1 MSEPL
6 EIAVIG
12 CGGRGLTYLSLAA
25 KNPQKYRVVAGAD
38 PDELRLDKAERASL
52 NPGFRRFRDADAILS
67 EPRLADVM
75 IIATQDVF
83 HRKHSIAA
91 MEKGYDLLL
100 EKPIAPNA
108 GDVKAIREVAQ
119 RLGRRVMVCHVLRYT
134 AFYKKL
140 KSLIDSG
147 ILGEVVSINATEGVE
162 AWHQAHSYVRGHW
175 SVRET
180 SSPMILAKSCH
191 DLDIIR
197 WLVGGKCQ
205 SLSSY
210 GGLRH
215 FKRDNMPDGA
225 PERCL
230 SGCPVGDACIYNAER
245 YLTDKSWWLFVAS
258 LPEDADAATRREWV
272 HASPWGRCVY
282 RCDNDVVDHQTVNLL
297 FENQVTVTFTMTA
310 FEEGRHIEIFGTKA
324 RLIAGGRVR
333 EGYGCDIL
341 IKFHASD
348 QEPMRVSIG
357 ANNGGYGSHMGGDS
371 ALVDALYEEMRGKD
385 ASQMTSSLDVS
396 VESHDIAFAA
406 DESRLSGKAVFLYP
420 DT

>member
-1 MSEPL
+1 MTEPL
-6 EIAVIG
+6 KIAVIG
-12 CGGRGLTYLSLAA
+12 CGGRGLTYLGLAA
-25 KNPQKYRVVAGAD
+25 KNPEKYRVVAGAD
-38 PDELRLDKAERASL
+38 PSEVRLDKAERASM
-52 NPGFRRFRDADAILS
+52 NPGFRRFRDAGAILA

-83 HRKHSIAA
+83 HRKHAVAA
-91 MEKGYDLLL
+91 MESGYDLLL

-108 GDVKAIREVAQ
+108 DDVKAIQEAAQ

-147 ILGEVVSINATEGVE
+147 ILGDVVSMNATEGVE
-162 AWHQAHSYVRGHW
+162 AWHQAHSFVRGHW
-175 SVRET
+175 SVCEK
-180 SSPMILAKSCH
+180 SSPMILAKCCH
-191 DLDIIR
+191 DMDFIR
-197 WLVGGKCQ
+197 WLVGAKCQ

-215 FKRDNMPDGA
+215 FKRDNMPEGA

-230 SGCPVGDACIYNAER
+230 SGCPVGRECVYNAER
-245 YLTDKSWWLFVAS
+245 YLTDKSWWLFVS
-258 LPEDADAATRREWV
+258 PLPDDADEATRREWL
-272 HASPWGRCVY
+272 HTSPWGRCVY

-310 FEEGRHIEIFGTKA
+310 FEEGRHIEFFGTKA

-341 IKFHASD
+341 IRFNASN

-357 ANNGGYGSHMGGDS
+357 ANDGEYGSHMGGDP
-371 ALVDALYEEMRGKD
+371 ALIDALFEEMRGKD
-385 ASQMTSSLDVS
+385 PSEMTSSLEAS

-406 DESRLSGKAVFLYP
+406 EASRLSGKTVLLRSE
-420 DT
+420 T